1 MSKICAGSVIAAICS
16 SWTLRCARQR
26 VQYCK
31 GSQCRCT
38 VFVPIASHLIC
49 PEDGVSEIVFVAI
62 TSTADADGASD
73 GRAGLSVV
81 GCAHSRDASKTTT
94 DAIKI
99 IAR

>member
-1 MSKICAGSVIAAICS
+1 MSKICAGSVNGAICS

-31 GSQCRCT
+31 GSQCGCT

-49 PEDGVSEIVFVAI
+49 PEDGVSEIVFEAV
-62 TSTADADGASD
+62 TSSADAGAASD
-73 GRAGLSVV
+73 APAGLSVV
-81 GCAHSRDASKTTT
+81 GCAHSRDASKATT